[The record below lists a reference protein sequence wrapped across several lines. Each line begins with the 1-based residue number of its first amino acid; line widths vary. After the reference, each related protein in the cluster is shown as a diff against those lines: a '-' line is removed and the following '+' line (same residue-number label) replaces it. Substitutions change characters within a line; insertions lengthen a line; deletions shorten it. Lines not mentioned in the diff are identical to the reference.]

1 MSRENNPDAQQRP
14 LGRTV
19 ILAFHK
25 VQPSFSYGAT
35 NFSPSRL
42 KNLLTLLTRRGF
54 RLVSLREAIES
65 GDPKTLAVTFDDGY
79 AHLSDTL
86 PVLVQEFGFAPTVF
100 IPTGYLGCDNSWDYS
115 SVFHRTRHLDA
126 AAIRDLAAA
135 GVEFGAHGHRHIDL
149 TKCNDKELRDEL
161 DRPMKIL
168 EDLVGAPIVSLSYPF
183 GRTNGTVT
191 AEASRAGY
199 RYGLTMRFPKATD
212 LPIATGRLPIYGYD
226 TTLSILQKVEGGRL
240 YALENLKS
248 GITNRLS
255 AGTSL
260 WRRVTGR

>member
-1 MSRENNPDAQQRP
+1 MSRENKPDTQQRP
-14 LGRTV
+14 PGRIV

-54 RLVSLREAIES
+54 RLVSLQEAIERS
-65 GDPKTLAVTFDDGY
+65 EPKTLALTFDDGC
-79 AHLSDTL
+79 AHLGDTL

-115 SVFHRTRHLDA
+115 SVFRRTRHLDA
-126 AAIRDLAAA
+126 AAIRDLAAV

-149 TKCNDKELRDEL
+149 TRCNNRELRDEL
-161 DRPMKIL
+161 DRPRKML
-168 EDLVGAPIVSLSYPF
+168 EDILGAPVVSLSYPF
-183 GRTNGTVT
+183 GRTNSTVT

-199 RYGLTMRFPKATD
+199 RYGLTMRFPRATD
-212 LPIATGRLPIYGYD
+212 LPMATGRLPIYGYD
-226 TTLSILQKVEGGRL
+226 TTLSILQKVEGGCL

-248 GITNRLS
+248 GIINRLS
-255 AGTSL
+255 SGTLL
-260 WRRVTGR
+260 WRQITGR

>member
-1 MSRENNPDAQQRP
+1 MSREHDPDTQQRP
-14 LGRTV
+14 PGRTV

-25 VQPSFSYGAT
+25 VQPLFSYGAT

-42 KNLLTLLTRRGF
+42 KNLLTLLTQRGF
-54 RLVSLREAIES
+54 RLVSLQEAIDRGE
-65 GDPKTLAVTFDDGY
+65 PKTLALTFDDGY
-79 AHLSDTL
+79 AHLGDTL
-86 PVLVQEFGFAPTVF
+86 PVLIQEFSFAPTVF

-115 SVFHRTRHLDA
+115 SVFRRTRHLDA
-126 AAIRDLAAA
+126 AAITDLAAA

-161 DRPMKIL
+161 DCPKKIL
-168 EDLVGAPIVSLSYPF
+168 EDILGAPVVSLSYPF
-183 GRTNGTVT
+183 GRTNSTVT
-191 AEASRAGY
+191 EEASRAGY
-199 RYGLTMRFPKATD
+199 RYGLTMRFPKPTD

-226 TTLSILQKVEGGRL
+226 TMFSILQKVEGGRL

-248 GITNRLS
+248 SITNRLS

-260 WRRVTGR
+260 WRQITGR